1 MAILDDELLQD
12 AQLDALIIDFIR
24 QALPKD
30 VAEKYDEEKLF
41 YIHDLIEEYLAQ
53 TDVLDSEP
61 DEDGFVNI
69 EIDAITAFSASKAK
83 AENMGNFDEN
93 DLSLIVEADLSY
105 GDDFEDEEA

>member
-69 EIDAITAFSASKAK
+69 EIDAITAFIASKAK
-83 AENMGNFDEN
+83 AENMGGFDEN

>member
-41 YIHDLIEEYLAQ
+41 YIHDLIEEYLA
-53 TDVLDSEP
+53 
-61 DEDGFVNI
+61 
-69 EIDAITAFSASKAK
+69 
-83 AENMGNFDEN
+83 
-93 DLSLIVEADLSY
+93 
-105 GDDFEDEEA
+105 